1 MIKTDVMSKKYT
13 FTTKTVECFYKTD
26 FSKIGEML
34 DVNRTIFITDENIF
48 SFHKEKF
55 EGWKTII
62 IPAGEKNKSQ
72 RAADS
77 VIDQMIELGA
87 DRHSFIVGVG
97 GGVVTDL
104 SGYVASVYMRGIKFA
119 FAPTTILAMVD
130 ACIGGKNGVDVGIYK
145 NLVGTINQ
153 PEFLLY
159 DFKFL
164 KTLPEEE
171 WRSGFAEII
180 KHACI
185 HEEEMFHF
193 LEGKSLDEFMNDLEL
208 TGNLVEKNVDIK
220 HSIVSGD
227 ENETGARKLLN
238 FGHTIGHAI
247 ENINALLHGYAISIG
262 MVAACRISEQVQGF
276 APEETKRIIRLFEKY
291 ALPVSIHFDKEG
303 TWNIL
308 LRDKKKSGNSM
319 DFVVL
324 NKIGSGDV
332 KKIPLVELKE
342 IFNKL

>member
-1 MIKTDVMSKKYT
+1 MIKTDIMSRKYA
-13 FTTKTVECFYKTD
+13 FSTKTVECFYKTD
-26 FSKIGEML
+26 FSLIREML
-34 DVNRTIFITDENIF
+34 DVNRTIFITDENVF
-48 SFHKEKF
+48 SLHKEKF
-55 EGWKTII
+55 ADWKTIV
-62 IPAGEKNKSQ
+62 IPAGEKNKNQ
-72 RAADS
+72 QAADS

-87 DRHSFIVGVG
+87 DRQSFVVGVG
-97 GGVVTDL
+97 GGIVTDL
-104 SGYVASVYMRGIKFA
+104 AGYVASVYMRGIKFA

-159 DFKFL
+159 DFNFL

-185 HEEEMFHF
+185 HDEGMFRF
-193 LEGKSLDEFMNDLEL
+193 LEEKSLNSFINDLEW
-208 TGNLVEKNVDIK
+208 TGELVEKNVDIK
-220 HSIVSGD
+220 HGIVSGD
-227 ENETGARKLLN
+227 ERETGARKLLN

-247 ENINALLHGYAISIG
+247 ENVNGLLHGYAISIG
-262 MVAACRISEQVQGF
+262 MVAACHISEQVQGF
-276 APEETKRIIRLFEKY
+276 SKEETKRIIRLFEKY
-291 ALPVSIHFDKEG
+291 ALPVSIRFDKER
-303 TWNIL
+303 TWDIL
-308 LRDKKKSGNSM
+308 LRDKKKSGTDM

-332 KKIPLVELKE
+332 RKIPLNELKE
-342 IFNKL
+342 MFDQL